1 MKIVYIANAGSVHF
15 IRWYEYFINHG
26 HEVYLISSSSA
37 ILEYKIDIKG
47 LKTFYLPDFKSHNR
61 KLSFIINTIR
71 LPLILLKIR
80 RIIKRIKPDILHAHQ
95 VYAEGFWAAL
105 TGFHPLIITPMG
117 ADVDTLAYQYN
128 IYAKVSK
135 FVLKRA
141 DLVTQDSLTG
151 KRHCINFGMKCPFE
165 LIQNGVDTRNF
176 NSEKNYFIRKKMGIA
191 ESDPVVFYARGFV
204 ELYNA
209 DKIIE
214 AIPIIL
220 KTLPNCKFIFS
231 RHASD
236 ISEDLKA
243 QELIRRM
250 GLEESVFFTGFIQHK
265 EMPLYFNSSD
275 FYISV
280 PKIDN
285 SPQSVCEAMATGV
298 PTIISKI
305 PWTEYAMRD
314 RENTY
319 MIEDIKPEKIAGAV
333 IHLYKDKTL
342 RDKIIKNAMATIDE
356 KFSYEKNMKRM
367 EELMCGLIK
376 DSH

>member
-1 MKIVYIANAGSVHF
+1 MKIAYIANAGSVHF
-15 IRWYEYFINHG
+15 IRWYKYFISRG
-26 HEVYLISSSSA
+26 HDVYLISSSTA
-37 ILEYKIDIKG
+37 ILEYKIDIPG
-47 LKTFYLPDFKSHNR
+47 LKTFYLPDYKSYNR
-61 KLSFIINTIR
+61 KLSFVINTIR
-71 LPLILLKIR
+71 LPIILHKIKA
-80 RIIKRIKPDILHAHQ
+80 IIKKIDPDILHAHQ

-117 ADVDTLAYQYN
+117 ADLDTLAYQYD
-128 IYAKVSK
+128 IYARISE

-151 KRHCINFGMKCPFE
+151 KKHCINFGMKSHFE
-165 LIQNGVDTRNF
+165 LIQNGVDTKHF
-176 NSEKNYFIRKKMGIA
+176 KCEKNNFIRKKLGIS
-191 ESDPVVFYARGFV
+191 ESDPVIFYARGFV

-220 KTLPNCKFIFS
+220 KTLPDCKFIFS

-236 ISEDLKA
+236 IMEDLKA
-243 QELIRRM
+243 QAIIERM
-250 GLEESVFFTGFIQHK
+250 GLRESVFFTGFIHHK
-265 EMPLYFNSSD
+265 EMPLYFQSSD

-285 SPQSVCEAMATGV
+285 SPCSVYEAMASGV

-319 MIEDIKPEKIAGAV
+319 MIEDIKTEKIAEAV
-333 IHLYKDKTL
+333 IDLYKDKSL
-342 RDKIIKNAMATIDE
+342 KDKIITNAVATINE

-367 EELMCGLIK
+367 EELMLGLIQ
-376 DSH
+376 

>member
-15 IRWYEYFINHG
+15 IRWYEYFINRG
-26 HEVYLISSSSA
+26 HQVYLISSSPA

-47 LKTFYLPDFKSHNR
+47 LKTFYLPDYKTHNR
-61 KLSFIINTIR
+61 KLNFVINTIR
-71 LPLILLKIR
+71 LPIILNKIKK
-80 RIIKRIKPDILHAHQ
+80 IIKQINPDILHAHQ

-117 ADVDTLAYQYN
+117 ADVDTLAYQYY
-128 IYAKVSK
+128 IYRKISK
-135 FVLKRA
+135 FVLKKA

-151 KRHCINFGMKCPFE
+151 KTHCINFGMKSPFE
-165 LIQNGVDTRNF
+165 LIQNGVDTKHF
-176 NSEKNYFIRKKMGIA
+176 KCEKNNFIREKLGIA

-236 ISEDLKA
+236 VAEDLKA
-243 QELIRRM
+243 QELIKRM
-250 GLEESVFFTGFIQHK
+250 GLEKSVFFTGFIHHK
-265 EMPLYFNSSD
+265 EMPLYFQSAD

-285 SPQSVCEAMATGV
+285 SPCSVYEAMASGV
-298 PTIISKI
+298 PVILSKL

-319 MIEDIKPEKIAGAV
+319 MLENITSENIAEAV
-333 IHLYKDKTL
+333 INLYKNKTL
-342 RDKIIKNAMATIDE
+342 RDKIIKNALATIEE
-356 KFSYEKNMKRM
+356 KFSYQKNMKRM
-367 EELMCGLIK
+367 EELMLGLIRK
-376 DSH
+376 S

>member
-15 IRWYEYFINHG
+15 IRWYKYFISRG
-26 HEVYLISSSSA
+26 HDVYLISSSSS
-37 ILEYKIDIKG
+37 ILEYKINIPG
-47 LKTFYLPDFKSHNR
+47 LKTFYLPDYKSYNR
-61 KLSFIINTIR
+61 KLSFIVN
-71 LPLILLKIR
+71 
-80 RIIKRIKPDILHAHQ
+80 IIKLPFILHKIKKIIKMIKPDLMHAHQ
-95 VYAEGFWAAL
+95 IYAEGFWAAL

-117 ADVDTLAYQYN
+117 ADVDTLAYQYY
-128 IYAKVSK
+128 IYAKISE

-151 KRHCINFGMKCPFE
+151 KKHCINLSMKSPFE
-165 LIQNGVDTRNF
+165 LIQNGVDMEYF
-176 NSEKNYFIRKKMGIA
+176 KCEKNNFIRKKLGIA
-191 ESDPVVFYARGFV
+191 ELDPVVFYARGFV

-220 KTLPNCKFIFS
+220 QALPDCKFVFS

-236 ISEDLKA
+236 IAEDLKA

-250 GLEESVFFTGFIQHK
+250 GLAKSVFFTGFIHHK
-265 EMPLYFNSSD
+265 EMPLYFQSSD

-285 SPQSVCEAMATGV
+285 SPCSVYEAMASGV
-298 PTIISKI
+298 PTIISRI

-319 MIEDIKPEKIAGAV
+319 MIENIKPEKIAEAV
-333 IHLYKDKTL
+333 IHLYKDKPL
-342 RDKIIKNAMATIDE
+342 RDKIIRNAVATINE

-367 EELMCGLIK
+367 EELMLELIQK
-376 DSH
+376 PQ